1 VYTETSV
8 VMYGS
13 REQIFALGAAI
24 EDWPLILPHYR
35 SVILME
41 RAIQPDGTI
50 HKIAT
55 MKAWRLL
62 PLGKLPVSWKTI
74 QESNAV
80 NGRLHFLH
88 IGGFTKGMDVYW
100 LLKPEGD
107 ATRVTITHD
116 FTLKWPLIGNFI
128 AHRIVGPFFV
138 DAIARRTL
146 RCIKAIVE
154 EKAGSLTP
162 QPPLLCLSA
171 KERGRNA
178 DTWGVDGV
186 PQPSRRISFPSPLH
200 HRTDFIPAPI
210 SGRWRG
216 ARGEDT
222 TRG

>member
-1 VYTETSV
+1 MYTETSV
-8 VMYGS
+8 VMHGS

-24 EDWPLILPHYR
+24 EDWPLILSHYR
-35 SVILME
+35 SVVLTE
-41 RAIQPDGTI
+41 RTIQPDGTI

-162 QPPLLCLSA
+162 RPPLLSRT
-171 KERGRNA
+171 KGEGEQERGSIVTVGA
-178 DTWGVDGV
+178 SD
-186 PQPSRRISFPSPLH
+186 ILYESPPLS
-200 HRTDFIPAPI
+200 IAI
-210 SGRWRG
+210 KQWRG
-216 ARGEDT
+216 AAGE
-222 TRG
+222 GSNCG